1 MELKDT
7 IKLMESEDFKD
18 RFRAEY
24 FQLKNRRN
32 GLNTMLCK
40 MENGELDFTPK
51 SSYELLHTQWV
62 IMGTYLSLLEERA
75 SIEDISLK
83 IESDY
88 CF

>member
-24 FQLKNRRN
+24 FQLKNRYNR
-32 GLNTMLCK
+32 LNAMLYK
-40 MENGELDFTPK
+40 MENGKLDFTPK
-51 SSYELLHTQWV
+51 CSYELLRTQWV

-75 SIEDISLK
+75 RVEDISLK
-83 IESDY
+83 NGN
-88 CF
+88 

>member
-24 FQLKNRRN
+24 FQLKSRYN
-32 GLNTMLCK
+32 GLNNMLYK

-51 SSYELLHTQWV
+51 SSYELLRTQWV

-75 SIEDISLK
+75 RVENINLNFVE
-83 IESDY
+83 
-88 CF
+88 

>member
-24 FQLKNRRN
+24 FQLKNRHN
-32 GLNTMLCK
+32 GLNSMLCK
-40 MENGELDFTPK
+40 MEKGELDFTPK

-75 SIEDISLK
+75 SFEDISLT
-83 IESDY
+83 IEADC